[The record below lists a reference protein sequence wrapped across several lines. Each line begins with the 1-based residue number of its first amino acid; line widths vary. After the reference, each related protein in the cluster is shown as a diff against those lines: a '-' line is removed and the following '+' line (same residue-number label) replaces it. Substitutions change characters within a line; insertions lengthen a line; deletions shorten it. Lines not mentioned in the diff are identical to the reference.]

1 MRTIAAELL
10 NTGCH
15 NAVDE
20 CDFSEFL
27 EEINDLFGLDE
38 LGRPFVLVNYRDYI
52 VFTYSSDV
60 RFTLVPQLGT
70 IAQKHGFN
78 AVEG

>member
-1 MRTIAAELL
+1 MRTIAAALL

-38 LGRPFVLVNYRDYI
+38 LGRPNYRDYI